1 MADKKNTLLGG
12 AAGKAESAL
21 KSRAEQL
28 KEQERKAMG
37 ETSGDTRPPMSK
49 KWTEK

>member
-1 MADKKNTLLGG
+1 MADKKDNILGG

-21 KSRAEQL
+21 KSRGEQL

-37 ETSGDTRPPMSK
+37 EPSPVERPPMSK
-49 KWTEK
+49 KWIEK